1 MAEAWRSII
10 KSCGKFP
17 PARDL
22 CLINSQFLLQ
32 SRYQVDVSAD
42 ASLRI
47 PSRVVMVI
55 WSLMRSSAL
64 QQLIRMYAAGFYS
77 DWQSISALFQADCFV
92 RGLTLK
98 VK

>member
-17 PARDL
+17 PAGDL

-47 PSRVVMVI
+47 PSRNGHMVI
-55 WSLMRSSAL
+55 DA
-64 QQLIRMYAAGFYS
+64 IFCAA
-77 DWQSISALFQADCFV
+77 AADKDVCCRVLLRLAVNFSTV
-92 RGLTLK
+92 SG
-98 VK
+98 